1 MTRVSVII
9 PVFNTAETAIK
20 LVVSMLKGTYK
31 NLEFI
36 LVNDGSTDDSLPL
49 LKEFV
54 RQFNISKRTSKSPV
68 SIKLLNEA
76 NLGPSAAR
84 NYGLEKATGDYIA
97 FIDSDDSVSKSY
109 IKKMLAGLIRYDK
122 LSSKELKPSLTCC
135 GYHYNRTDKKGKSFD
150 LYTNPVDERFPDET
164 LRAYILRLL
173 NTDGRLYA
181 CHNKLYRAD
190 IIRKYDLHF
199 DEKMNFAEDTKFVLE
214 YLAAA
219 SREHFTRIAFINEPL
234 YIYNYGTKH
243 SIVKNTSLSWGNW
256 EKSFKF
262 LKKWCGKNPTEKEQ
276 KLLRKIYHRWILS
289 HALAVARSKQ
299 SFGHKCNHVSP
310 FLLIPAEIVVKFRH

>member
-97 FIDSDDSVSKSY
+97 FIDPKAILKRCSPVSF
-109 IKKMLAGLIRYDK
+109 A
-122 LSSKELKPSLTCC
+122 TTN
-135 GYHYNRTDKKGKSFD
+135 YH
-150 LYTNPVDERFPDET
+150 P
-164 LRAYILRLL
+164 
-173 NTDGRLYA
+173 
-181 CHNKLYRAD
+181 
-190 IIRKYDLHF
+190 
-199 DEKMNFAEDTKFVLE
+199 
-214 YLAAA
+214 
-219 SREHFTRIAFINEPL
+219 
-234 YIYNYGTKH
+234 
-243 SIVKNTSLSWGNW
+243 KN
-256 EKSFKF
+256 
-262 LKKWCGKNPTEKEQ
+262 
-276 KLLRKIYHRWILS
+276 
-289 HALAVARSKQ
+289 
-299 SFGHKCNHVSP
+299 
-310 FLLIPAEIVVKFRH
+310 